1 MVLMS
6 LKNENIE
13 GALAIH
19 GPGAEFGDYHSHC
32 RKLWKAGKDPE
43 FQAVCDK
50 NAVDCVLT
58 REEIARLLDWL
69 DTEPKL
75 KRYYQHYAQP
85 CIRLAAELQLN
96 GLFVTPGI
104 FIELSKDFENGS
116 IVRKVERK
124 RKIITRETRADVD
137 ENTNGNLFK
146 LFALFGRNECPGE
159 FPTWYRSANL
169 KPILRT
175 GTPHK
180 KLRRWDDAA
189 RCYLGIAPGKTS
201 REHLAYLTDQA
212 KTPRAKKIRKAYYDL
227 TFLAT
232 EMKELKQ
239 VINQTPLDGGLTHPR
254 YNFGG
259 RGQSEEEGEPV
270 HTGRWSARDWNPQ
283 KAADYVKVWVRSR
296 WEQGVLVN
304 TDAKAIE
311 PRVAYEYSKDPVLLD
326 WFGEEGIDGYVR
338 ASDVAFPGKGAKFR
352 QEGKRVFLSWLFG
365 AEWKTVWAQYN
376 NDLRKA
382 GKPASLSESQAK
394 EMCNAL
400 AKELKI
406 HHDWM
411 ESTWSDCKTHL
422 MVESLAGRRRH
433 LDEARS
439 RDWKTRNRARNQ
451 AINFP
456 IQSFANDINTVS
468 ALVLGWQWRGGLLC
482 AMVHDS
488 TLADCVSVISGARH
502 VKRAHRV
509 WKQIRK
515 HVKEYLNVDLKMTY
529 PVETEVGRYWKPMV
543 KVEPNDQAWMENLDA
558 LLAKAA

>member
-58 REEIARLLDWL
+58 REEIDRLLSWL

-75 KRYYQHYAQP
+75 KRYYQRYAQP

-96 GLFVTPGI
+96 GLFITPGI
-104 FIELSKDFENGS
+104 FRVLSKDFERGS
-116 IVRKVERK
+116 IVKKVKAK
-124 RKIITRETRADVD
+124 RKIITRITCAEED
-137 ENTNGNLFK
+137 ENTNGNHFK
-146 LFALFGRNECPGE
+146 LFALFGRDECPVE
-159 FPTWYRSANL
+159 FPKSYYSANL
-169 KPILRT
+169 TPILRT
-175 GTPHK
+175 KTTHK
-180 KLRRWDDAA
+180 KLRK
-189 RCYLGIAPGKTS
+189 APGQTS

-212 KTPRAKKIRKAYYDL
+212 TKNTAKAIRKAYYDL

-239 VINQTPLDGGLTHPR
+239 VIKQTPIDGGLTHPR

-259 RGQSEEEGEPV
+259 RGQAEEEGEPV

-283 KAADYVKVWVRSR
+283 KAADYVKVHVRSR

-326 WFGEEGIDGYVR
+326 WFGGNDGNVDGYVR
-338 ASDVAFPGKGAKFR
+338 ASDIAFPGRGAKFR
-352 QEGKRVFLSWLFG
+352 QEGKRVFLSWIFG

-382 GKPASLSESQAK
+382 NKPGSLSESQAK
-394 EMCNAL
+394 EMCGAL
-400 AKELKI
+400 SEELKI

-411 ESTWSDCKTHL
+411 ESTWKECKKGL
-422 MVESLAGRRRH
+422 QVESLAGRRRH
-433 LDEARS
+433 LDDARS
-439 RDWKTRNRARNQ
+439 TNWKTRNRARNQ

-456 IQSFANDINTVS
+456 IQSLANDINTVS
-468 ALVLGWQWRGGLLC
+468 ALVLGWEWRGGLLC

-488 TLADCVSVISGARH
+488 TLADCKTVAYGAAH

-509 WKQIRK
+509 WAGIRK
-515 HVKEYLNVDLKMTY
+515 HVKEYLDVDLQMSY
-529 PVETEVGRYWKPMV
+529 PVETEVGRYWKPMI
-543 KVEPNDQAWMENLDA
+543 KMPLDDVA
-558 LLAKAA
+558 ILHELDDLLREAA